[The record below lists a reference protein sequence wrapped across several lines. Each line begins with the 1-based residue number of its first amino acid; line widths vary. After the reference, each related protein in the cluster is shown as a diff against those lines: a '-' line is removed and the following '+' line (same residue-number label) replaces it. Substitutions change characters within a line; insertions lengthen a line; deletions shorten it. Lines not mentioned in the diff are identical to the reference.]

1 MWYDVPMG
9 LEKGRGCVDGR
20 KRAAL
25 ETIARALNGAGVRW
39 AVGGSLMLYLRGA
52 VGKFHDIDLVVSIGD
67 AERAVAILDSIARRI
82 DAPPSEEKARVFRS
96 ACFGQFSLD
105 GVDVDLMAGMVV
117 RAEGVE
123 FPDPFDALGPGG
135 VSGAVGEPVPLAATE
150 DWYVLY
156 ALMPGR
162 MEKARRIEAWWGS
175 EGRLDKRRLERA
187 AEGELPERVRTEV
200 RRILGN

>member
-1 MWYDVPMG
+1 M
-9 LEKGRGCVDGR
+9 DGR

-52 VGKFHDIDLVVSIGD
+52 VGEFHDIDLVVSAED
-67 AERAVAILDSIARRI
+67 AERAEKILDAIARRI
-82 DAPPSEEKARVFRS
+82 GAPPSKEKARVFRS
-96 ACFGQFSLD
+96 TNFAQYVLD
-105 GVDVDLMAGMVV
+105 GVDVDLMAGMAV

-123 FPDPFDALGPGG
+123 FSDPFDALGPDW
-135 VSGAVGEPVPLAATE
+135 VSGAAGEPVPLAAME

-175 EGRLDKRRLERA
+175 AGRLDKGRLERA
-187 AEGELPERVRTEV
+187 AEGELPERVRAEV